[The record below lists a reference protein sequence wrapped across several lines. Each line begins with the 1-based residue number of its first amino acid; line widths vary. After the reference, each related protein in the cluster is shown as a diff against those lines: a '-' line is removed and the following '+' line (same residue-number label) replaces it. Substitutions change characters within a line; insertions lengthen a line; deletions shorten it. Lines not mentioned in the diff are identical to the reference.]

1 MIFWDSVN
9 LISSQLVY
17 LSQLKIIQLQIREFN
32 PLPPTPEKMDL
43 GNYLFLPSV
52 QSQLFN
58 YLYLCKSNA
67 SDYSV
72 ICQRLGFI
80 KHQTLITTNF
90 ASIISLMY
98 SRVSQAARKVQ
109 FSVPVETGF
118 WCCVFCRR
126 RFLRLY
132 LAIAVL
138 IWFYSRH
145 GYFILLYANLLSYL
159 IIPIDQAHCDDRNR
173 RLSI

>member
-17 LSQLKIIQLQIREFN
+17 QSQLKIIQLQIREFN
-32 PLPPTPEKMDL
+32 PLPPTPEKNGLAWGITYFSHPFRAKCLIICTCVNQMHL
-43 GNYLFLPSV
+43 I
-52 QSQLFN
+52 
-58 YLYLCKSNA
+58 
-67 SDYSV
+67 SV
-72 ICQRLGFI
+72 ICKRLGFI

-138 IWFYSRH
+138 IWF
-145 GYFILLYANLLSYL
+145 
-159 IIPIDQAHCDDRNR
+159 
-173 RLSI
+173 